1 MRETQSMSEP
11 TAAPRPDDGDDASSA
26 AAPIPRPRPGY
37 RTPEPGWSQQ
47 MSVWAP
53 IVAAALRA
61 ITGVVAF
68 IASLLAMPLHFATP
82 FLVGV
87 SLVMAVGGCTATLK
101 VTRDDPTLRAF
112 GRGFTLVTAAV
123 LLLSLVVA
131 GIFGAG
137 AFAPDLK
144 AEPTPRP
151 AVDDGT
157 IRFESLP

>member
-1 MRETQSMSEP
+1 MSERGDA
-11 TAAPRPDDGDDASSA
+11 TRPDDDGDTGDIG

-101 VTRDDPTLRAF
+101 VTRDDPTLRGF
-112 GRGFTLVTAAV
+112 GRGFTLAVAVV

-131 GIFGAG
+131 GVVGAG

-144 AEPTPRP
+144 AIPSAPAPRD
-151 AVDDGT
+151 DDGT
-157 IRFESLP
+157 IRFEPVP